1 MKTYYISR
9 KTCRDFSVFLTL
21 QTICKEQKKGAEE
34 EKWGEKRRDKWTKGK
49 QSAVRVFGEHTLR
62 PKGAERSIFWAEDA
76 NTRPDLC
83 CRLGKVNHLHC
94 SRVSTANTH
103 AANNLCSLCASVW
116 TEYIN
121 ALCAASLHAQ
131 ITTCL
136 CSETRLTIYLTYAF
150 ITDEPKTPRGIWR
163 SLTEQL
169 MRRLGSDLQ
178 SLQFMWN
185 PTPLSPRT
193 IPHISLLF
201 PPLLCCII
209 LCSSALHPE
218 RSAANKLTSSIP
230 NQPACHRSMLIL
242 LYPLVRRVDLWLTPS
257 LTRQ

>member
-1 MKTYYISR
+1 MFFLL
-9 KTCRDFSVFLTL
+9 CRLFLKSKK
-21 QTICKEQKKGAEE
+21 KEQRKKNEVRKEE
-34 EKWGEKRRDKWTKGK
+34 TNEQKENKEQYECSGNIRCDQKVPSEA
-49 QSAVRVFGEHTLR
+49 SSE
-62 PKGAERSIFWAEDA
+62 PEDA

-136 CSETRLTIYLTYAF
+136 CSETRLTICLTYAF

-218 RSAANKLTSSIP
+218 QSAANKLTSSIP